1 MVGRAKILNK
11 KMIATLKIRSNVIQA
26 ARQWLKQNNYIEV
39 LGPIIIPAKGE
50 WPGYLKPKKC
60 KNTSESKR

>member
-11 KMIATLKIRSNVIQA
+11 KMIAILKIRSNVIQA

-39 LGPIIIPAKGE
+39 HGPIIIPAKGE
-50 WPGYLKPKKC
+50 
-60 KNTSESKR
+60 